1 MFRYYKCYI
10 SIELTYVKEL
20 TLIKQANQKSAVLV
34 TIGNFL
40 NKGFKFEPNV
50 CSRCHDLLM
59 MSMNLS

>member
-34 TIGNFL
+34 TIGIFL